1 MNPEVLTEIK
11 VALAEIKVNTEHTM
25 HRVRN
30 IEQRLDAYVPR
41 QEIKTAHDALE
52 NRVKDL
58 EEGIKWAYR
67 SIIGLVIT
75 VIGSGITLGITI
87 AVKGFH

>member
-11 VALAEIKVNTEHTM
+11 VALAEIKVNTENTM

-41 QEIKTAHDALE
+41 HEIKITHDALE

-67 SIIGLVIT
+67 SIVGLVIT
-75 VIGSGITLGITI
+75 VIGSSITLGITI
-87 AVKGFH
+87 AVRGFH